1 MSNKN
6 DKQVKGSFGT
16 VEYHDNNVI
25 AVPLQ
30 FDEPVLITS
39 KTVFEFSEFT
49 GDDILAAG
57 LNFDYGV
64 VGVGNTQ
71 RNYEVQ
77 MVIPEGKQGS
87 FKLEL
92 KYNVM
97 DPKTAETNICGIVD
111 PIIVEFDTPS
121 LEQRIEKLEK
131 VVLFLMQNP
140 PASNYNQSG
149 EEMMRDAL
157 PAADKIRWV
166 SKLLRQFESSE
177 KAIEQYHDLF
187 QEKLGRIDK

>member
-1 MSNKN
+1 MNE
-6 DKQVKGSFGT
+6 KQVKGSFGT
-16 VEYHDNNVI
+16 VEYRDNNVI

-39 KTVFEFSEFT
+39 KTIFEFSEFT

-57 LNFDYGV
+57 LNYDYGV

-87 FKLEL
+87 FKLAL

-97 DPKTAETNICGIVD
+97 DPKTAESNIRGIVD
-111 PIIVEFDTPS
+111 PIVVEFETPS
-121 LEQRIEKLEK
+121 IDQRIERLEK
-131 VVLFLMQNP
+131 VVLFLMQKP
-140 PASNYNQSG
+140 PTNYDNQSG

-157 PAADKIRWV
+157 PASDKVKWV
-166 SKLLRQFESSE
+166 SKLLHQFESSE

-187 QEKLGRIDK
+187 KERLGRIDK

>member
-1 MSNKN
+1 MNE
-6 DKQVKGSFGT
+6 KQIKGSFGT
-16 VEYHDNNVI
+16 VEYRDNNVI

-39 KTVFEFSEFT
+39 KTVFDFSEFT

-64 VGVGNTQ
+64 VGIGNTQ
-71 RNYEVQ
+71 QKYEVQ

-97 DPKTAETNICGIVD
+97 DTKTAESNIRGIVD
-111 PIIVEFDTPS
+111 PIVVKFETPS
-121 LEQRIEKLEK
+121 IDQRIERLEK
-131 VVLFLMQNP
+131 VVLFLMQKSP
-140 PASNYNQSG
+140 INYDNQSG

-157 PAADKIRWV
+157 PASDKVKWV
-166 SKLLRQFESSE
+166 SRLLRQFESSE

-187 QEKLGRIDK
+187 QERLDRIDK

>member
-1 MSNKN
+1 MNE
-6 DKQVKGSFGT
+6 KQVKGSFGT
-16 VEYHDNNVI
+16 VEYRDNNVI

-39 KTVFEFSEFT
+39 KTIFEFSEFT

-87 FKLEL
+87 FKLAL

-97 DPKTAETNICGIVD
+97 DPKTAESNIRGIVD
-111 PIIVEFDTPS
+111 PIVVEFETPS
-121 LEQRIEKLEK
+121 IDQRIERLEK
-131 VVLFLMQNP
+131 VVLFLMQKP
-140 PASNYNQSG
+140 PTNYDNQSG

-157 PAADKIRWV
+157 PASDKVKWV
-166 SKLLRQFESSE
+166 SKLLHQFESSE

-187 QEKLGRIDK
+187 KERLGRIDK